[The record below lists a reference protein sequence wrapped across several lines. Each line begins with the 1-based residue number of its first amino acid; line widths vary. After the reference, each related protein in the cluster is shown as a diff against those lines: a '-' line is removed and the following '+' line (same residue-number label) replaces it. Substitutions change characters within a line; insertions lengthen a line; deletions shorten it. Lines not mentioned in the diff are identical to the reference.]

1 MKESNVNFEKE
12 EENENQINILNNYK
26 ILKKFEEKD
35 LFLVSRNEKKNNYNY
50 LLKKIVVK
58 SETEKT
64 KICEKINKYNLVYFE
79 ESEDDK
85 IVLFILMKVTDS
97 SNIQRISEFMIKKEE
112 DAWTIF
118 IRLVIEL
125 NSLINKNIEYDLNPH
140 LIFIDDKNFVK
151 INLIDLALPEFIA
164 KKNDIDNIDNIDNEN
179 NEIKDDNEE
188 QKENIIMNIEKEPNE
203 IEKIKNKEKTLC
215 LFLGLCFLDLFS
227 KKRLLHLFS
236 KNKDILKLLKL
247 III

>member
-1 MKESNVNFEKE
+1 M
-12 EENENQINILNNYK
+12 
-26 ILKKFEEKD
+26 
-35 LFLVSRNEKKNNYNY
+35 
-50 LLKKIVVK
+50 KKIVVK
-58 SETEKT
+58 SETEKK

-97 SNIQRISEFMIKKEE
+97 SNIQRINEFILKKEE

-164 KKNDIDNIDNIDNEN
+164 KENDIDNIDKEN

-188 QKENIIMNIEKEPNE
+188 QKENITINIEKESNE
-203 IEKIKNKEKTLC
+203 LEKIKNKEKTLC

-227 KKRLLHLFS
+227 KKKLLHLFS

>member
-1 MKESNVNFEKE
+1 
-12 EENENQINILNNYK
+12 
-26 ILKKFEEKD
+26 
-35 LFLVSRNEKKNNYNY
+35 
-50 LLKKIVVK
+50 LKKIVVK
-58 SETEKT
+58 SETEKK

-97 SNIQRISEFMIKKEE
+97 SNIQRLNEFISKKEE

-164 KKNDIDNIDNIDNEN
+164 KKMI
-179 NEIKDDNEE
+179 
-188 QKENIIMNIEKEPNE
+188 
-203 IEKIKNKEKTLC
+203 
-215 LFLGLCFLDLFS
+215 
-227 KKRLLHLFS
+227 
-236 KNKDILKLLKL
+236 L
-247 III
+247 II